1 MTVGFRET
9 GQVLAAR
16 LAVIWAF
23 ARLTLHSL
31 APTVIPLDL
40 IEIIAF
46 DGFRSGSATFA
57 SSIDAESWEW
67 AGMVMVCSRDK
78 RDWFLKQQKRV
89 WVMRNFLKCMLGVA
103 ALGMTTAVA
112 SATTLEDVKA
122 KGFLQCGVS
131 TGLAGF
137 SAPNDKGDWLGLDA
151 DFCRAVAA
159 AVFGDGTKVKF
170 TPLSAKERFTALQS
184 GEIDILSR
192 NTTWTINRDTALGL
206 NFVGVTYFDGQ
217 GFMINAKKL
226 PGVNSALQLSGASVC
241 VQTGTTTEL
250 NLADYFKANNLE
262 YSPVVFEKLE
272 EVNAA
277 YDAGRCDVYTT
288 DQSGLY
294 GIRLT
299 LTAPDDHVVLPEIIS
314 KEPLGPAVRQ
324 GDDQWYHIVKWTY
337 FALLTAEE
345 LGITQ
350 ANVEEM
356 KASASPEM
364 KRVLGVEAETKIGT
378 DLGLTNDWVVNIV
391 KATGNYGE
399 LFERNV
405 GAGSPLKIARGI
417 NALWTKGGLQ
427 YAPPIR

>member
-1 MTVGFRET
+1 MSMKNKLTVLVG
-9 GQVLAAR
+9 AA
-16 LAVIWAF
+16 AF
-23 ARLTLHSL
+23 
-31 APTVIPLDL
+31 
-40 IEIIAF
+40 
-46 DGFRSGSATFA
+46 
-57 SSIDAESWEW
+57 
-67 AGMVMVCSRDK
+67 GMVVS
-78 RDWFLKQQKRV
+78 
-89 WVMRNFLKCMLGVA
+89 A
-103 ALGMTTAVA
+103 A
-112 SATTLEDVKA
+112 SAATLDDVKT

-131 TGLAGF
+131 SGLAGF

-159 AVFGDGTKVKF
+159 AVFGDGSKVKF

-184 GEIDILSR
+184 GEIDLLSR

-206 NFVGVTYFDGQ
+206 NFAGVTYYDGQ

-262 YSPVVFEKLE
+262 YNPVVFEKLE

-299 LTAPDDHVVLPEIIS
+299 LTSPDDHVVLPEIIS

-324 GDDQWYHIVKWTY
+324 GDDQWFDIVKWTY

-356 KASASPEM
+356 KSSASPEI
-364 KRVLGVEAETKIGT
+364 KRILGVEADTKIGT

-391 KATGNYGE
+391 KAVGNYGE
-399 LFERNV
+399 VFEKNV

-417 NALWTKGGLQ
+417 NAQWTKGGLQ